1 MCPLVDI
8 GLTDLPPSPPL
19 AAALLF
25 HYANNCFLVNLLID
39 LFLAQ
44 QWRLTKEGKLQNRL
58 RNWAYSNK
66 KETKI
71 PGYGQQGII
80 NISKKFGHEKTL
92 TFPFPGRGNV
102 MTYKTEFS
110 GKSRQFQMWEIGFPK
125 DGWFNISS
133 AKAKNKYLTV
143 TKIDNIHQLTMEI
156 DGTVFS
162 I

>member
-1 MCPLVDI
+1 MTRSKIQTFKIQVGTDI
-8 GLTDLPPSPPL
+8 PFESQ
-19 AAALLF
+19 
-25 HYANNCFLVNLLID
+25 
-39 LFLAQ
+39 AQ

-58 RNWAYSNK
+58 RKWAYSNK
-66 KETKI
+66 NATKI

-110 GKSRQFQMWEIGFPK
+110 GKSRLFQMWEIGYPK

-143 TKIDNIHQLTMEI
+143 TKIDNRHQLTMEI
-156 DGTVFS
+156 DGKVFS
-162 I
+162 APIYYMN